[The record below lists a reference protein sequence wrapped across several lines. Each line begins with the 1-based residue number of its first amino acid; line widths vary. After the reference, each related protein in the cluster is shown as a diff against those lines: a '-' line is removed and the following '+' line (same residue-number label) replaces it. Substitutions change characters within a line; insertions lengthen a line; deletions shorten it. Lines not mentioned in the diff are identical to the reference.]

1 MVKTAYHWKFVTVFI
16 SSLLMVLSSFSAAFA
31 RMVTQIT
38 PTLTISEEYS
48 DNYLK
53 TAANKQEEYI
63 TSYGLGFT
71 IGFLE
76 KTSEIYLAYNPVYK
90 DYKNL
95 DARDGL
101 LHNASLD
108 GKFTPTQFTDIN
120 THLAYTSNTD
130 NNAGESWQN
139 IASVFGNTRISKNT
153 TLDYFESYSRNFG
166 EQERTGAF
174 REHDTNR
181 TSAGITHQFGENDRM
196 GAKFLY
202 SFDKSDTAD
211 ADEHKK
217 YNPSV
222 FATYWLTPLN
232 GLDSNLAYENTDFDT
247 SSNDTRTYSGHLR
260 YLRKF
265 SKHFDGYLKYRH
277 SHSERDTGDHDI
289 YHPSIGFDWQVTKDS
304 GISLGIG
311 AMFHEWENANK
322 DSTEPFLDM
331 DAYKIFNFSRRGS
344 LAITGS
350 SGYSEAGGSS
360 DSIANT
366 TSTSP
371 GTSLPGTEA
380 ASLGF
385 RTYYQAGAQLN
396 YQLLKQLSSNV
407 FSSYRLN
414 DYQETG
420 VDRKDNRLTMGGGLS
435 WLPLRWLQFKLTYTY
450 TDFDT
455 DAAAQ
460 RGDYTENRAFL
471 SINFIP
477 EQPVRM
483 DFMPSR
489 QSLETEVFQ

>member
-1 MVKTAYHWKFVTVFI
+1 MAKHLNFQKYGPVVI
-16 SSLLMVLSSFSAAFA
+16 SVLLVLFFSPSVAFSK
-31 RMVTQIT
+31 MVTQII

-53 TAANKQEEYI
+53 TTTNKQEEYI
-63 TSYGLGFT
+63 TSYELGFS

-76 KTSEIYLAYNPVYK
+76 KNNEIYLSYNPVYK

-95 DARDGL
+95 DRDGL

-108 GKFTPTQFTDIN
+108 GKFNPTQFTDIN
-120 THLAYTSNTD
+120 THIAYTSNTD

-139 IASVFGNTRISKNT
+139 IASVFGNTRIFKNT
-153 TLDYFESYSRNFG
+153 VLDYSESYSRSFDQ
-166 EQERTGAF
+166 QERTGAY

-181 TSAGITHQFGENDRM
+181 TSAGLTHQFGENDRI

-211 ADEHKK
+211 ADENKK
-217 YNPSV
+217 YKPSL

-232 GLDSNLAYENTDFDT
+232 GLDSNLAYENTEFDT
-247 SSNDTRTYSGHLR
+247 SSNDIQTYSGHLR

-350 SGYSEAGGSS
+350 SGYSEAGESS
-360 DSIANT
+360 ETAT
-366 TSTSP
+366 T
-371 GTSLPGTEA
+371 GTATEA

-407 FSSYRLN
+407 FSSYQLN
-414 DYQETG
+414 DYQEAA

-471 SINFIP
+471 SVSFIP
-477 EQPVRM
+477 KQPVRM
-483 DFMPSR
+483 DFTPSR
-489 QSLETEVFQ
+489 QAFETEIFNY